1 MSVSEGERRLLIDGK
16 LVEASGGAT
25 FPNVNPATEEVL
37 GPTADGTAAD
47 MEAAVAAARRAFDT
61 TAWATDHAFR
71 AECLRQ
77 LQAAIEA
84 EREELR
90 AELVAEV
97 GCPVLV
103 TYGPQLDAPLRE
115 ALTWPAEMIE
125 RFPWRRDLGPKD
137 AFGMGIETE
146 REVWKEPVG
155 VVGVIVPWNF
165 PVEITLNKLGP
176 VLAMGNTC
184 VLKPAPDTPWNATR
198 IGRLVAEQHRHPAGR
213 RQRRDL
219 VGDHLVGEVLAT
231 SPLVDMVAF
240 TGSTATGR
248 RVMQAASANAQA
260 GVPRAGRQVGQPR
273 ARRRRPRGHHPRG
286 GGVGLLAR
294 RPGLRD
300 PTRCWCPAR
309 ATTRRSSW
317 PQAGF
322 EPSPTATRPTPPTSW
337 APSSPSGSG
346 TGCSATSRRARRRGP
361 GWCAA
366 AAARAPGRGWY
377 VEPTL
382 FVDVDNAMTIAREEI
397 FGPVLVIIP
406 YEDDDD
412 AVRIANDSPYGLSG
426 AITSGDLERAKAV
439 ARRIRTGTLGINGG
453 IWYGADAPFGGYK
466 HSGIGR
472 QCGIE
477 GLEIFTETKTV
488 GWPVRPAVQ
497 PFRTARR
504 DPGIE
509 VACWMFVPLGGVGVV
524 EWGVDII
531 KLSTVTGDP
540 QRGLITSGLLPGGA
554 PGRQLQDRQPNR
566 GKRSVARPGP
576 PRRPRGAPGTGRDGR
591 RLPHQLPA
599 PRAAQ
604 APHRH
609 RRHAR
614 PQPPASSSP
623 GHRDGPKGPGPRRA
637 ATTAPRSGPGRG
649 GRHHARSAG
658 RLAVWPTARRRRRHG
673 RPRHRRRHRR
683 RSGPAGADRR
693 ADVVDVSLLATAM
706 WQVPRW

>member
-25 FPNVNPATEEVL
+25 FPNVDPATELVL

-61 TAWATDHAFR
+61 TAWATDHPFR

-77 LQAAIEA
+77 LQGAIEA

-115 ALTWPAEMIE
+115 ALTWPADMIE

-137 AFGMGIETE
+137 AFGMGVETE

-155 VVGVIVPWNF
+155 VVGVIVPWNY

-198 IGRLVAEQHRHPAGR
+198 LGRLVAERTDIPAG
-213 RQRRDL
+213 
-219 VGDHLVGEVLAT
+219 VVNVVPSSDHLVGEALVS

-248 RVMQAASANAQA
+248 RVMQAASAHVTPVFLELGGKSVNLVLDDADFAATVPGAAASVCFHAGQGCAMPTRLLVPRSRYDEAVELAAAGLA
-260 GVPRAGRQVGQPR
+260 GVSYGDPTDPANLMGPVVSARQRDRILGYVETGKAEG
-273 ARRRRPRGHHPRG
+273 ARLVCG
-286 GGVGLLAR
+286 GG
-294 RPGLRD
+294 RPAHLD
-300 PTRCWCPAR
+300 
-309 ATTRRSSW
+309 
-317 PQAGF
+317 
-322 EPSPTATRPTPPTSW
+322 
-337 APSSPSGSG
+337 
-346 TGCSATSRRARRRGP
+346 
-361 GWCAA
+361 
-366 AAARAPGRGWY
+366 RGWY

-397 FGPVLVIIP
+397 FGPVLVMIP

-439 ARRIRTGTLGINGG
+439 ARRIRTGTLGLNGG

-488 GWPVRPAVQ
+488 GWPA
-497 PFRTARR
+497 
-504 DPGIE
+504 
-509 VACWMFVPLGGVGVV
+509 
-524 EWGVDII
+524 
-531 KLSTVTGDP
+531 
-540 QRGLITSGLLPGGA
+540 
-554 PGRQLQDRQPNR
+554 
-566 GKRSVARPGP
+566 
-576 PRRPRGAPGTGRDGR
+576 
-591 RLPHQLPA
+591 
-599 PRAAQ
+599 
-604 APHRH
+604 
-609 RRHAR
+609 
-614 PQPPASSSP
+614 
-623 GHRDGPKGPGPRRA
+623 
-637 ATTAPRSGPGRG
+637 
-649 GRHHARSAG
+649 
-658 RLAVWPTARRRRRHG
+658 
-673 RPRHRRRHRR
+673 
-683 RSGPAGADRR
+683 
-693 ADVVDVSLLATAM
+693 
-706 WQVPRW
+706 